1 MQLTLT
7 LLPLNPSAHVDRMSL
22 IKAARNIPT
31 TPLLLFTQLQQ
42 GIKRTEII
50 RKQQNRA
57 LVA

>member
-7 LLPLNPSAHVDRMSL
+7 LLPLNPSAHEERMSL
-22 IKAARNIPT
+22 IKAARNIAV
-31 TPLLLFTQLQQ
+31 TPLFLFTQLQQ
-42 GIKRTEII
+42 GIKRTEGI